1 MSAQVIHNDRRQ
13 HPRES
18 SLERLQDI
26 TFAALRKYGV
36 IAKGQSDR

>member
-1 MSAQVIHNDRRQ
+1 MSARASSDRRQ

-26 TFAALRKYGV
+26 TYAALRRYGV
-36 IAKGQSDR
+36 IEKK